1 MRGSWNYYAK
11 RGMAKSLKE
20 AVDVEN
26 ADILPQGFWTR
37 IVEREHC
44 CVADMHGNGEELME
58 MEAGWHFTT
67 ST

>member
-1 MRGSWNYYAK
+1 MWRMQIFCLRDFGRELW
-11 RGMAKSLKE
+11 KE
-20 AVDVEN
+20 N
-26 ADILPQGFWTR
+26 S
-37 IVEREHC
+37 